1 MNLLVADAS
10 AVLEFLLR
18 TERGERLGVVLT
30 ARGVDLHV
38 PALSDVEVV
47 SALRGLVL
55 RRLLS
60 PERAEEALDDY
71 LDLPLVRHGH
81 LPLLRR
87 AFQLRSNF
95 SAYDATYVALAEALG
110 AALCTADDRLAAT
123 VRVHHP
129 LIPLEVW
136 AAG

>member
-1 MNLLVADAS
+1 MPGLVGAP
-10 AVLEFLLR
+10 
-18 TERGERLGVVLT
+18 TRGLGVVLT

-38 PALSDVEVV
+38 PALSGVEMV

-87 AFQLRSNF
+87 AFHLRSHF
-95 SAYDATYVALAEALG
+95 SACDATYVALAEALGEALG

-123 VRVHHP
+123 VRVHTG
-129 LIPLEVW
+129 LALS
-136 AAG
+136 G

>member
-1 MNLLVADAS
+1 MPGLVGAP
-10 AVLEFLLR
+10 
-18 TERGERLGVVLT
+18 TRGLGVVLT

-38 PALSDVEVV
+38 PALSGVEMV

-60 PERAEEALDDY
+60 PERAEEALDNY

-87 AFQLRSNF
+87 AFHLRSHF
-95 SAYDATYVALAEALG
+95 SACDATYVALAEALG

-123 VRVHHP
+123 VRVHTG
-129 LIPLEVW
+129 LALS
-136 AAG
+136 G